1 MNITG
6 DKFKQYIKTKVPLSS
21 IILRNKNA
29 NSAFDIKGFR
39 MKEIFNKAKKE
50 IEVEEKIDVEFNE
63 EIIEN
68 KKKKII
74 KKLKN

>member
-29 NSAFDIKGFR
+29 NSAFDVKGFKMR
-39 MKEIFNKAKKE
+39 EQKEI
-50 IEVEEKIDVEFNE
+50 VLEEKIELELNE
-63 EIIEN
+63 EVL

-74 KKLKN
+74 KKNKEI

>member
-1 MNITG
+1 MDISG
-6 DKFKQYIKTKVPLSS
+6 DKFKQYIKTKVSLSS
-21 IILRNKNA
+21 IILRNKNS
-29 NSAFDIKGFR
+29 NSAFDIKGLR
-39 MKEIFNKAKKE
+39 IKNNEN
-50 IEVEEKIDVEFNE
+50 IEVENKIDVEFNE